1 MRGVLLLL
9 TLVTAGALP
18 VVPQSGTSSIAARSF
33 VGRKAARRVD
43 VAPRGR
49 PRVPPRDALAVTG
62 GGAPSGA
69 LLAVLWRYA
78 AYGSDC
84 AEAIRPLVRLNV
96 VKVLY
101 TLTIFYISLTVWD
114 AGAQAVAAAYHPP
127 AAIARATLH
136 AALFQIFAN
145 LLLPTSLVRLLV
157 IQSSRAL
164 GGDAPCCGNV
174 LAAAGPT
181 MLGVSLIPW
190 LPALDPFIEH
200 AIDAVYDVVWPAPKI
215 QSSFELCEKARSH
228 L

>member
-18 VVPQSGTSSIAARSF
+18 SVVPQSGTSSIAARSF

-43 VAPRGR
+43 VAPRGH
-49 PRVPPRDALAVTG
+49 ALAVTG

-164 GGDAPCCGNV
+164 GGDAPCCGTV

-200 AIDAVYDVVWPAPKI
+200 AIDAVYDVVWQAPKI
-215 QSSFELCEKARSH
+215 QSSFELCEKARNH